1 MPTIHFR
8 NKTLL
13 IFILAGRLAPRPGST
28 IDAVRKLPGDA
39 TA

>member
-13 IFILAGRLAPRPGST
+13 ISALAGWPAPKPGST
-28 IDAVRKLPGDA
+28 IDAVRKLPNDA